1 MNVQASLVTQ
11 MVKHPPAM
19 HKTWIWCP
27 GQEDPL
33 EMGTATHSSILAWR
47 ISWTEELGGLQSTGL
62 QRVRHDCVTNTHI
75 NNVHFNQY
83 WVIWGQNEI
92 CTTGEMV
99 CFYFLNLAKF
109 CLGDGCM
116 GSFQLPELTLLE
128 SISRSA
134 SNHSL
139 PSLWPEY
146 FQFWPRMVLP
156 AAKQNEPPTLSKRT
170 LCNLNKP
177 LPADLTLRLPPQH
190 PCWHITTSA
199 ILCRHSANKVSW
211 TPKVCFV

>member
-1 MNVQASLVTQ
+1 MFRLPWWLRWQSILLQCTR
-11 MVKHPPAM
+11 
-19 HKTWIWCP
+19 P
-27 GQEDPL
+27 GFDAWVRKIPWRWEQLP
-33 EMGTATHSSILAWR
+33 TPVFLAWR

-62 QRVRHDCVTNTHI
+62 QRVRHDWVTNTHI

-146 FQFWPRMVLP
+146 FQFWLRMVLP
-156 AAKQNEPPTLSKRT
+156 AAKQNEPPTLWE
-170 LCNLNKP
+170 LC
-177 LPADLTLRLPPQH
+177 
-190 PCWHITTSA
+190 
-199 ILCRHSANKVSW
+199 VS
-211 TPKVCFV
+211 